1 MPWNSWN
8 IAKVD
13 IKHQSINQSINCI
26 KGNTFF
32 HLTFHLSSLTWYIR
46 YAWHL
51 HFVLKLNSSKTNEQ
65 IFSFIWAIFLSKWNR
80 KMSYLGALREINRA
94 EMTVPLI
101 TCHRFILLIASLL
114 IWRSLLFPLVIW
126 VSFPICRIWLNLLI
140 LRDNGTRVSWRRSHY
155 VLDFHFSKRHSTH
168 CIIW

>member
-1 MPWNSWN
+1 MSPYITKPSSQR
-8 IAKVD
+8 D
-13 IKHQSINQSINCI
+13 IIFSYKSYY
-26 KGNTFF
+26 F
-32 HLTFHLSSLTWYIR
+32 TFHLILSLRLVAELLFSYIFLSTN
-46 YAWHL
+46 L

-140 LRDNGTRVSWRRSHY
+140 LRDDGTRVSWRRSRY

-168 CIIW
+168 CIIR